1 MQHGCCSV
9 KTLVF
14 LVDIP
19 CSSPLARFSSFIQV
33 SYVWIPDHTA
43 VFQVMF
49 DNGKVATDLAALV
62 CHLLVPLQ
70 EANHAICL
78 LHYPAHVFFSI

>member
-1 MQHGCCSV
+1 M
-9 KTLVF
+9 
-14 LVDIP
+14 
-19 CSSPLARFSSFIQV
+19 
-33 SYVWIPDHTA
+33 WIPDHTP